1 MRKIINNKPFL
12 VSTISTQIMMINFW
26 ADAAFWNTK
35 KRETFSYRNKS
46 RYLQMINI
54 RKSSVNFYKSKRN
67 SALKISSKSNVQS
80 FFILDIIEKESDGFF
95 SQTKKIIVIVD
106 YPLTNMQ
113 KELKSRLVN
122 QL

>member
-1 MRKIINNKPFL
+1 
-12 VSTISTQIMMINFW
+12 
-26 ADAAFWNTK
+26 
-35 KRETFSYRNKS
+35 
-46 RYLQMINI
+46 MINI
-54 RKSSVNFYKSKRN
+54 RKSSMNFYKFKRN
-67 SALKISSKSNVQS
+67 STLKTLSKSNVKS

>member
-12 VSTISTQIMMINFW
+12 VSTISTQITMINFW

-35 KRETFSYRNKS
+35 IRETFSFLNKS

-54 RKSSVNFYKSKRN
+54 RKSSMNFYKFKRN
-67 SALKISSKSNVQS
+67 STVKILSKSNVKS

>member
-1 MRKIINNKPFL
+1 MRKIINNKPYL
-12 VSTISTQIMMINFW
+12 VSTIFTQITMINFW

-35 KRETFSYRNKS
+35 IRETFSFLNKS

-54 RKSSVNFYKSKRN
+54 RKSSMNFYKFKRN
-67 SALKISSKSNVQS
+67 STVKILFKSNVKS

-95 SQTKKIIVIVD
+95 SQSKKIIVIVD